1 MYNIYTRMHDLRCV
15 VIQKGNTGGWDGGG
29 GGVRDIN
36 YINFIYVSGGGVI
49 MQFITRSKLF
59 YFSTNKHVLPFLLN
73 FIPTLTI

>member
-29 GGVRDIN
+29 GGQRHKLRKCYLCLRWGCN
-36 YINFIYVSGGGVI
+36 
-49 MQFITRSKLF
+49 QFITRSKLF
-59 YFSTNKHVLPFLLN
+59 DFSTNKHILPFLLN